1 MATPSAIKPCDA
13 RFKYV
18 CDSKTKLDA
27 LQYSINDFGSGFV
40 QNYVAYEN
48 NINAQVKA
56 RPAGDPKNISSIDN
70 PNYRT
75 FSNIMAQLETL
86 KNEVTKKIRD
96 NSVLM
101 EEIDNGIHRN
111 KKVLGAV
118 SASMDT
124 LTDKTEG
131 SIQSYKNEVGLYR
144 RDIFS
149 NFVFLGTSTG
159 ICYLAH
165 KVFTETA

>member
-1 MATPSAIKPCDA
+1 MTAPSAITPCEA
-13 RFKYV
+13 KFKYV

-27 LQYSINDFGSGFV
+27 LQYSIKDFGGGFV
-40 QNYVAYEN
+40 QNYIAYEN
-48 NINAQVKA
+48 NINAQVRA
-56 RPAGDPKNISSIDN
+56 RPAGNPKNISTIDN

-86 KNEVTKKIRD
+86 KNELTKKIRD
-96 NSVLM
+96 NSALM
-101 EEIDNGIHRN
+101 EEIDNGIYRN
-111 KKVLGAV
+111 KRVLGAV
-118 SASMDT
+118 SATMDT

-131 SIQSYKNEVGLYR
+131 SMQSYKNEVGLYR

-149 NFVFLGTSTG
+149 NFVFLGGSTG

>member
-1 MATPSAIKPCDA
+1 MAPPSEIKSCAA

-18 CDSKTKLDA
+18 CDSKTKLDE
-27 LQYSINDFGSGFV
+27 LQYGINNFGNEFV
-40 QNYVAYEN
+40 KNYVAYEN
-48 NINAQVKA
+48 NINAQIKA
-56 RPAGDPKNISSIDN
+56 RPTGNPKDISGIDN

-86 KNEVTKKIRD
+86 RNEVTKKLRD
-96 NSVLM
+96 NSAVM

-118 SASMDT
+118 STSMDA
-124 LTDKTEG
+124 LTDKAEG
-131 SIQSYKNEVGLYR
+131 SMQSYNNEVGLYR

-149 NFVFLGTSTG
+149 NFVFLGASTG

-165 KVFTETA
+165 KIFTETA